1 MGDLVGTLLN
11 VSRLELG
18 TFSIEPS
25 TVDVSAL
32 SKSELNEMKP
42 TITEKKITIKET
54 YGENISEFQADKRL
68 LTIVLQNL
76 LSNAVK
82 YTNNEGEVSISIET
96 LTEGALLDGRKM
108 TEESLAITIK
118 DSGIG
123 VPKSQQ
129 DKIFTKLFRAD
140 NAASSRT
147 EGTGLGLYIVKAIV
161 EQSGGQVWFI
171 SEENIGTTFYV
182 SFPRTGMKKKEGTK
196 SLS

>member
-1 MGDLVGTLLN
+1 M
-11 VSRLELG
+11 
-18 TFSIEPS
+18 
-25 TVDVSAL
+25 
-32 SKSELNEMKP
+32 
-42 TITEKKITIKET
+42 IKET
-54 YGENISEFQADKRL
+54 YGENVTEFQADKRL

-76 LSNAVK
+76 LSNAIK
-82 YTNNEGEVSISIET
+82 YTNNEGEVSIAIQT
-96 LTEGALLDGRKM
+96 IPEGSLLDGRKM
-108 TEESLAITIK
+108 TEESLGITVA

-161 EQSGGQVWFI
+161 EQSGGQVWFT
-171 SEENIGTTFYV
+171 SEENMGTTFFV

-196 SLS
+196 SLA